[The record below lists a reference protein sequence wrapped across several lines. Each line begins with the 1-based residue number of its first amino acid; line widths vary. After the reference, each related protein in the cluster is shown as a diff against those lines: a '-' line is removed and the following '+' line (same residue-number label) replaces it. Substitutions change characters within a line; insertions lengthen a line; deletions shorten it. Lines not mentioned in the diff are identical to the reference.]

1 MLFAVRRYSAALSLA
16 LGAGVLAQPALA
28 HGRFADGGARY
39 HRHHH
44 SAYAIAMPHYARSH
58 GRRYGR
64 RHSAFMMAAA
74 PQTWG
79 EQSGSYMSASPSW
92 PSGQQNYWQ
101 HGWRGHMAQQALLQQ
116 SAWQQNSWQQNSWQ
130 QDNWQRQSARQRRFA
145 QRQQA
150 AFYNNAAPGYTSTYD
165 DYAPQSSW
173 SSSSGGGFGGQSA
186 LSGMIAQAASTAGVP
201 VSLAERV
208 VRRESGGN
216 PPAVHAGNYGLMQT
230 RRASRPAVGRRAARG
245 RRQSA
250 RRARRQLRPDAD
262 PARHRACHGLRRLG
276 GGPARSVDQ
285 HDLRDA
291 LPRRRL
297 PRRRR
302 EREPRRRALRPR
314 VD

>member
-173 SSSSGGGFGGQSA
+173 SSSYGGGFGGQSA

-216 PPAVHAGNYGLMQT
+216 PRAVHAGNYGLMQIRLGT
-230 RRASRPAVGRRAARG
+230 ARAMGYGGSAAGLLDPSTNMTYAMRYLAGAYRAAGGSESRAVALYARG
-245 RRQSA
+245 YHVA
-250 RRARRQLRPDAD
+250 
-262 PARHRACHGLRRLG
+262 PARVQTHTF
-276 GGPARSVDQ
+276 
-285 HDLRDA
+285 
-291 LPRRRL
+291 
-297 PRRRR
+297 
-302 EREPRRRALRPR
+302 
-314 VD
+314 